1 MRIYGYALRF
11 LVFRTS
17 ACFAYFSSF
26 IFSNFNFISVNDF
39 FFFACVKKQSIVG
52 FLFLWFS
59 CKLIIVM
66 FGTILNFDRF
76 TSCVCGCKSLFVC
89 VLFFSTCAVLFL
101 PPKLVSSSSFYL
113 FKTIKRWTLSKTPT
127 SFQKVLQTRVCLL
140 CAKHVLILPSVC
152 VSNCLN
158 FALPRDVFCLL

>member
-17 ACFAYFSSF
+17 ASFAYFF
-26 IFSNFNFISVNDF
+26 FFSNFNFISVNDF
-39 FFFACVKKQSIVG
+39 FSLRVWKSSQLWVFV
-52 FLFLWFS
+52 FLWFS

-89 VLFFSTCAVLFL
+89 VLFFLRVLFL

-113 FKTIKRWTLSKTPT
+113 FKTIKRLTLSKTPT

-152 VSNCLN
+152 VCQT
-158 FALPRDVFCLL
+158 A